1 MAVRGIR
8 GAVEVERND
17 PEAISRAA
25 RELVGRMV
33 RSNGVRPADIAYV
46 YFTVTPDLTADFP
59 ARAVRLLGSG
69 WAGVPLLCSQ
79 EIPVPSSPQRLL
91 RVLMVVNT
99 RRGQRAIRHQYL
111 GGAARLRPDLAGGD
125 S

>member
-8 GAVEVERND
+8 GAVPVPENSA
-17 PEAISRAA
+17 EAIAEAA
-25 RELVGRMV
+25 RRVVQAMV
-33 RSNGVRPADIAYV
+33 RENQVRPRDVAYV

-59 ARAVRLLGSG
+59 ARALRSLDAG
-69 WAGVPLLCSQ
+69 WAHVPLICSQ
-79 EIPVPSSPQRLL
+79 EIAVPGAMQRLL

-99 RRGQRAIRHQYL
+99 DRPQSGIRHQYL
-111 GGAARLRPDLAGGD
+111 DGAAELRPDLGGP